1 MTSDQGWDKG
11 WTGDH
16 QKNQDQVS
24 LWDWYIHHH
33 WMVYFLWYLNA
44 GINIPTSHGIL
55 WVLGYHL
62 VQFRNLKCLAFS
74 PPKTLFHIALRRP
87 VAYLFATP
95 PRVGSSPALGYD
107 VNSLDGGFSEYSNM
121 PLEHTKTTPQPTIYE
136 GIPFIWEFSGYAPLG
151 MLGFFL
157 EEGLSCGVWVVL
169 FFLRK
174 LSELQESF
182 Y

>member
-1 MTSDQGWDKG
+1 MIHGIGIFTTIGWFFFG
-11 WTGDH
+11 
-16 QKNQDQVS
+16 N
-24 LWDWYIHHH
+24 
-33 WMVYFLWYLNA
+33 LNA

-62 VQFRNLKCLAFS
+62 VQFGNLKCLAFS

-87 VAYLFATP
+87 VPYLLATP

-107 VNSLDGGFSEYSNM
+107 VNSLDGGFSEYSYV

-151 MLGFFL
+151 MLGFSL
-157 EEGLSCGVWVVL
+157 GEGLSCGVWVVL
-169 FFLRK
+169 FLDFL
-174 LSELQESF
+174 
-182 Y
+182 

>member
-1 MTSDQGWDKG
+1 MGLVYSPPLDGLFFM
-11 WTGDH
+11 
-16 QKNQDQVS
+16 VS
-24 LWDWYIHHH
+24 QCWYK
-33 WMVYFLWYLNA
+33 YTD
-44 GINIPTSHGIL
+44 IPWNPMGSWVSFSSIREFE
-55 WVLGYHL
+55 VLG
-62 VQFRNLKCLAFS
+62 VFS
-74 PPKTLFHIALRRP
+74 PKTLFHIALRRP

>member
-1 MTSDQGWDKG
+1 MESYG
-11 WTGDH
+11 
-16 QKNQDQVS
+16 
-24 LWDWYIHHH
+24 
-33 WMVYFLWYLNA
+33 FL
-44 GINIPTSHGIL
+44 GII
-55 WVLGYHL
+55 YL
-62 VQFRNLKCLAFS
+62 VQFGNLKCLAFS

-87 VAYLFATP
+87 VPYLFATP

-157 EEGLSCGVWVVL
+157 GEGLSCGVWVVL
-169 FFLRK
+169 FLDFL
-174 LSELQESF
+174 
-182 Y
+182 